1 MGNMRNNQHQVPCNL
16 SLPRAWKWCVMATTR
31 DLRVSAAR
39 GYAISL
45 PNLRRLF
52 IRRWADAC
60 YLHDLSMDAPK
71 AMELCGVGRRYIAE
85 RYAKELNRAWAVSD
99 ARGEAA

>member
-1 MGNMRNNQHQVPCNL
+1 MLNHQGNQHQVPCNL

-31 DLRVSAAR
+31 DLRSSAAR

-52 IRRWADAC
+52 VRRWADTC
-60 YLHDLSMDAPK
+60 YLHDLPMDSPK
-71 AMELCGVGRRYIAE
+71 AMELCGAGRRYIAE
-85 RYAKELNRAWAVSD
+85 RYGHELNRAWQTSD

>member
-1 MGNMRNNQHQVPCNL
+1 
-16 SLPRAWKWCVMATTR
+16 MATMR
-31 DLRVSAAR
+31 DLRASAAR

-52 IRRWADAC
+52 VRRWADAC
-60 YLHDLSMDAPK
+60 YLHDLQADSPK
-71 AMELCGVGRRYIAE
+71 AMEMCALGRRYVAE
-85 RYAKELNRAWAVSD
+85 RYGRELNRAWGISD